1 MATALV
7 APVRTDAQ
15 QVFVV
20 LLDIRGYSKLS
31 PRAQLAFFEQVLP
44 RIAEPLTSAVSSSV
58 LDANTWGDAVVAVF
72 TSAIAAVTFC
82 TNVRR
87 IFRSET
93 WDLEEFN
100 DLRPRIALHNTLLHS
115 GTDPIRSIQKGH
127 YYGSGI
133 VKPARL
139 EPVVESGYVWVT
151 EEAYSVLREAIDRHE
166 IRGHVLKSLGR
177 RELAKGAGAIEV
189 YCLLEENEREPQLA
203 PQVAT
208 LPHDADNAL
217 ITSRELARIS
227 SALAVNQYVENFHLF
242 ASQCR
247 TLLDLDRVFASYHI
261 ECLLSLRLLSR
272 PEPANGNVSFDA
284 DVLLL
289 SAGKLAPFQSATS
302 EAHRR
307 VLPDKYLR
315 KTGKTFVEPSTGDG
329 LAPYVLWANSK
340 GDLGVGAA
348 EDVNGTSDI
357 VYHKRDANVVGSYA
371 QRAVPGMYK
380 HPKAGV
386 GVIPYGSI
394 LCAPLGV
401 LQKGL
406 SKPDAAPPVE
416 WIGVLNITATHASKF
431 TTQDCAWAELMAG
444 LLGALYQSYRSRRKE
459 LKQVGALAQPPR
471 KPVGR
476 KGKQPAKLRTTQ
488 RKKGRRT

>member
-1 MATALV
+1 MYRQAGQLLSTGSHVSPTMPTKKSRATGPRLWPLHWSPQSALMLS
-7 APVRTDAQ
+7 RSSLS
-15 QVFVV
+15 
-20 LLDIRGYSKLS
+20 LLDIQRLHRKLS
-31 PRAQLAFFEQVLP
+31 PGLNWP
-44 RIAEPLTSAVSSSV
+44 SSSRSFQESRGASYV
-58 LDANTWGDAVVAVF
+58 CGQF
-72 TSAIAAVTFC
+72 FSARREHVGRRRCRSLHLCHCSRNILYQC
-82 TNVRR
+82 TAD
-87 IFRSET
+87 FPRSET
-93 WDLEEFN
+93 WDLEEVQRSSTPN
-100 DLRPRIALHNTLLHS
+100 RSAQHS
-115 GTDPIRSIQKGH
+115 SAQRHRSHPVDPKGH

-302 EAHRR
+302 EGASPRSSGHVSPGRR
-307 VLPDKYLR
+307 
-315 KTGKTFVEPSTGDG
+315 GETFVEPSTGDG
-329 LAPYVLWANSK
+329 LC
-340 GDLGVGAA
+340 
-348 EDVNGTSDI
+348 
-357 VYHKRDANVVGSYA
+357 
-371 QRAVPGMYK
+371 
-380 HPKAGV
+380 
-386 GVIPYGSI
+386 SI
-394 LCAPLGV
+394 RPLG
-401 LQKGL
+401 Q
-406 SKPDAAPPVE
+406 
-416 WIGVLNITATHASKF
+416 
-431 TTQDCAWAELMAG
+431 Q
-444 LLGALYQSYRSRRKE
+444 QRRF
-459 LKQVGALAQPPR
+459 GCW
-471 KPVGR
+471 G
-476 KGKQPAKLRTTQ
+476 G
-488 RKKGRRT
+488 